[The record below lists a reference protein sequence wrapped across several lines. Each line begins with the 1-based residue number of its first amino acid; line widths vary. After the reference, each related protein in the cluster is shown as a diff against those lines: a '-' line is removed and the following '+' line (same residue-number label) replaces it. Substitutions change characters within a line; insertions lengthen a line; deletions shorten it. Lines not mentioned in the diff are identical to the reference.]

1 MTAIQATVQSALNA
15 PTRSG
20 GSKRCTKFQWWIGKR
35 ITRLQRDQDDA
46 TRAPFSCE
54 KLYVVKNQPDEHDD
68 NKRHDNVGQD
78 PPHSAHVVPA
88 A

>member
-20 GSKRCTKFQWWIGKR
+20 GSKRCTNFEWWIGKR
-35 ITRLQRDQDDA
+35 ITRFQSNEHDA
-46 TRAPFSCE
+46 AGTPFSCE
-54 KLYVVKNQPDEHDD
+54 KLYVVENQPDEHDD
-68 NKRHDNVGQD
+68 NKCDDHVGQD